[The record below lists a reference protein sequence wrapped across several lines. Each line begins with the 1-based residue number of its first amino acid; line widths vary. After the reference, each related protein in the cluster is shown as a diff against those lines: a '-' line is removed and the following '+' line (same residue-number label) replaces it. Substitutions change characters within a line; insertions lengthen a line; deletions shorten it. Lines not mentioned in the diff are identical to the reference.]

1 MVYFDLRS
9 AWAFS
14 STAILGVSLA
24 YSGCGHTGHPDD
36 RMAVYN
42 SLDQHDLRSVTV
54 SQDRNAGT
62 ITLSGIVGS
71 PDRRQNAEQLAQ
83 QAAPGYTIVD
93 RIQVENAGLQSEVQ
107 TAQKDMQ
114 LDSAIEDRYKA
125 TLAAHHTLKN
135 DDIQCSAYN
144 GTLTLKGS
152 VKNYKERQEAEEL
165 AKKIPDVQHVVNQ
178 IQIAAGKASP
188 ANS

>member
-1 MVYFDLRS
+1 MVCDLRS
-9 AWAFS
+9 AWALS
-14 STAILGVSLA
+14 STAILGVCLV
-24 YSGCGHTGHPDD
+24 YSGCGRNGHPDD

-42 SLDQHDLRSVTV
+42 TFDQHDLRSITV

-71 PDRRQNAEQLAQ
+71 ADRRQNAEQLAQ

-93 RIQVENAGLQSEVQ
+93 RIQVENAGLQSDMQ
-107 TAQKDMQ
+107 TAQKDAQ
-114 LDSAIEDRYKA
+114 LDSAIEDHYKA
-125 TLAAHHTLKN
+125 TLAAHRTLKN
-135 DDIQCSAYN
+135 DDIQYSAFN

-152 VKNYKERQEAEEL
+152 VKDYNERQEAEEL
-165 AKKIPDVQHVVNQ
+165 ARKIPQVQHVVNEL
-178 IQIAAGKASP
+178 QIAVGKTSA